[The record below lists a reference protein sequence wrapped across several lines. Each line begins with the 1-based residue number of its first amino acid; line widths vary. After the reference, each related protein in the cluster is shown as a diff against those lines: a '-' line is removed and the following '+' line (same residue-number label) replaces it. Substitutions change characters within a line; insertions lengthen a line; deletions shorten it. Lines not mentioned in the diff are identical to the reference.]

1 MYKFIL
7 SLLSLISDL
16 ELPPRETPLSFLR
29 RTVIMRKKLHHIAAQ
44 QDTFKEDIIMAN
56 ETRIFRIPPNMPVQ
70 AVASHVDQYLQSTQG
85 LQVQGA
91 SHGEECVLQCRQE
104 KDGWKTVTG
113 MRLATTVQMN
123 RTDPNT
129 LSVTIGISEWSDKIG
144 AGVAGMLLFWPLAVT
159 AGIGAYKQKKL
170 PEDIFRCIEN
180 FLLSNQGP
188 SAKTAPQHSHNASG
202 FAPGQQ
208 APAESLQP
216 LETPQTPA
224 LICPNCQ
231 TVCAPGSRFCNLC
244 GTPLTKKTC
253 PDCGSDIIPGSKFC
267 AHCGKPLE

>member
-1 MYKFIL
+1 
-7 SLLSLISDL
+7 
-16 ELPPRETPLSFLR
+16 
-29 RTVIMRKKLHHIAAQ
+29 
-44 QDTFKEDIIMAN
+44 MAN

-70 AVASHVDQYLQSTQG
+70 AVASHVDQYLQATQG

-208 APAESLQP
+208 APSRPQTVPPEMRDQNIPQEVKQQASAESLQP

>member
-1 MYKFIL
+1 
-7 SLLSLISDL
+7 
-16 ELPPRETPLSFLR
+16 
-29 RTVIMRKKLHHIAAQ
+29 
-44 QDTFKEDIIMAN
+44 MAN
-56 ETRIFRIPPNMPVQ
+56 ETRIFRIPSNMPVQ
-70 AVASHVDQYLQSTQG
+70 AVASHVDQYLQTTQG

-123 RTDPNT
+123 RTGANT

-180 FLLSNQGP
+180 FLLSNQGS
-188 SAKTAPQHSHNASG
+188 SAKTAPQQPHNASG

-208 APAESLQP
+208 APPRPQTVPPEMRDQNIPQEVTPQTPGTSPAESLQP
-216 LETPQTPA
+216 LETPQAANIPQQPDAPQTSA
-224 LICPNCQ
+224 LICPSCQ
-231 TVCAPGSRFCNLC
+231 TICAPGSRFCNLC

>member
-1 MYKFIL
+1 
-7 SLLSLISDL
+7 
-16 ELPPRETPLSFLR
+16 
-29 RTVIMRKKLHHIAAQ
+29 
-44 QDTFKEDIIMAN
+44 MAN

-70 AVASHVDQYLQSTQG
+70 AVASHVDQYLQTAQG

-91 SHGEECVLQCRQE
+91 SHGEEFVLQCRQE

-113 MRLATTVQMN
+113 MRLATTVQMT
-123 RTDPNT
+123 RTGANT

-159 AGIGAYKQKKL
+159 AGIGVYKQKKL

-188 SAKTAPQHSHNASG
+188 SAKTAPQQPHNASG

-208 APAESLQP
+208 APPRPQTVPPEMRNQNIPHEVKQQAPDIPQSVPQAVPQSPETPQAPGTSQAESLQP
-216 LETPQTPA
+216 LETPQSPA